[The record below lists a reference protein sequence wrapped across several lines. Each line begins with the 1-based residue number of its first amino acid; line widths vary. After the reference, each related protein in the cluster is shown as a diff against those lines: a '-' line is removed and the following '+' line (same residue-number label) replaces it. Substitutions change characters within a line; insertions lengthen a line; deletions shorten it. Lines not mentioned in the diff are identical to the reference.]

1 MYDTLIGK
9 QRGLVFPVMCNGHVR
24 IDYSDNVPSTS
35 DNQAYGIFS
44 HEGSFTFE
52 AILTPYDINGFGQ
65 YSTTARP
72 TVTSTT
78 KVMPSAIFT
87 NAGSAD
93 FQSNEYMPI
102 ANRLVHEM
110 NLFSSTNFTIS
121 LVNSTLHNENQPAEY
136 KIKVTIKLGSTDYTV
151 TTDNTVINATSG
163 FGWFYTADTLE
174 GFDIN
179 GRITH
184 VLGGT
189 TDSNSVGV
197 TIHIDDTAKF
207 HAGQEIFIRDGF
219 NFTSL
224 GTITSNNFTS
234 GSSGSFELDD
244 LSIPISSG
252 TKIFIPAFKD
262 PSYINNNFH
271 IACSYNEIGKEV
283 KIFLDG
289 LLVKRQTLS
298 TSATFSMAQE
308 DYFIGASSNNGTGTE
323 SAIANKQ
330 FMGELHEMSM
340 VNTTKKRFSINNL
353 TPNINSTLF
362 YFRFEEVDE

>member
-24 IDYSDNVPSTS
+24 IDYSDNVPTSTS
-35 DNQAYGIFS
+35 GIEPYGIFE
-44 HEGSFTFE
+44 HTGDFTFE

-65 YSTTARP
+65 YSTTTRP
-72 TVTSTT
+72 TTTSTQ
-78 KVMPSAIFT
+78 KAMPTATFT
-87 NAGSAD
+87 DASNTD
-93 FQSNEYMPI
+93 FQSNKYIPLVS
-102 ANRLVHEM
+102 RLTHEM
-110 NLFSSTNFTIS
+110 NIFSSTNFTIS
-121 LVNSTLHNENQPAEY
+121 LVNSTSHNENQPAEY
-136 KIKVTIKLGSTDYTV
+136 KIKVTIKLGSDQV
-151 TTDNTVINATSG
+151 ITTDSAVITATSG

-174 GFDIN
+174 GFDKN

-197 TIHIDDTAKF
+197 TIHVDDTAKF
-207 HAGQEIFIRDGF
+207 HVGQKIFIKDGF

-262 PSYINNNFH
+262 ASYINNQFH
-271 IACSYNEIGKEV
+271 IACVYNEASKEIR
-283 KIFLDG
+283 IFLDG
-289 LLVKRQTLS
+289 ILVKKQTIS
-298 TSATFSMAQE
+298 TSNTFSMAQE
-308 DYFIGASSNNGTGTE
+308 DYFIGASSNNATGAG
-323 SAIANKQ
+323 SATANKQ

-340 VNTTKKRFSINNL
+340 IRTIKKQFFINNL
-353 TPNINSTLF
+353 LPNFSDTLF